1 MEKELIKQINTGKLT
16 GNKLEFAKAAIRETG
31 LYSCRLNKPKLEY
44 NLNEVDFNEIK
55 KEQLEI
61 IRKGLFDIEKEK
73 IRYQLK
79 KIIYNDVPL
88 TRFSTPME
96 ILQYK
101 IKNKSIVI
109 DFDKIET
116 EYKTKKVIPLVMLNK
131 VSYESLLNYLPND
144 FDPITYIKLNP
155 ELSNLK
161 TEREIK
167 YHYLKFGRIKNLPYK
182 EL

>member
-1 MEKELIKQINTGKLT
+1 MEKELIKQINTGKLH
-16 GNKLEFAKAAIRETG
+16 GNKLEFAKAALRETG
-31 LYSCRLNKPKLEY
+31 LYSCRLNKPKQEY
-44 NLNEVDFNEIK
+44 ILSETDFNEIK
-55 KEQLEI
+55 KEQLEM
-61 IRKGLFDIEKEK
+61 IRKSLFDIEKEK

-79 KIIYNDVPL
+79 KIINNDVPL

-101 IKNKSIVI
+101 IKNKPIVI
-109 DFDKIET
+109 DFQKVEH
-116 EYKTKKVIPLVMLNK
+116 EYKDKKVIPLVMLNK
-131 VSYESLLNYLPND
+131 ASYETLLNYLPND
-144 FDPITYIKLNP
+144 FDPINYVKLNP
-155 ELSNLK
+155 DLNNLK